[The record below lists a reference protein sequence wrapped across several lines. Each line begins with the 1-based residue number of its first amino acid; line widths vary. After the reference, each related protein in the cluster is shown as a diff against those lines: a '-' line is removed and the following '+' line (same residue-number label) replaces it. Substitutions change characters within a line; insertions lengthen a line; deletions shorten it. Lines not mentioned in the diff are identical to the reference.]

1 MKEKIITKKILK
13 WYDLN
18 KRSLPWR
25 KKVSLTKKQYYTLIS
40 EFMLQQT
47 QVATVIPFFNRFIK
61 NLPSINSLAKVNEKK
76 LIKLW
81 EGLGY
86 YSRARNLKKTAQII
100 IKNFDGKLPNN
111 FEDLLTLPGIGNYTA
126 NAILAIAFNKPYI
139 PLDGNIERV
148 LKRYL
153 YLKKEKEIQKDN
165 LLKKKLYL
173 ELLQR
178 SSDYAQA
185 LMELG
190 ALYVNQVIQYVI
202 SVQLEKNVNLSKIKI
217 LDLTKKLKKN
227 KDKYFILKVYKK
239 NQKYLLIKNTKFNF
253 LKNLSIFPMEE
264 LSNPKNFDENL
275 NFKMSNMNMNIKIQY
290 SKDNQK
296 FSSSYW
302 IDRKKLNSYMLPS
315 FTKKVVQYLEKIN
328 EKNCI
333 IGAGISGL
341 FIANLFKKIQ
351 IIKLQFYEK
360 KPEFNRFGRRLW
372 NSIIS

>member
-25 KKVSLTKKQYYTLIS
+25 KKVSFEKKQYYTLIS

-47 QVATVIPFFNRFIK
+47 QVSTVIPFFNKFIK
-61 NLPSINSLAKVNEKK
+61 SLPSLNSLAKVNEKK

-86 YSRARNLKKTAQII
+86 YSRARNLKKTAQVV

-111 FEDLLTLPGIGNYTA
+111 FEDLLKLPGIGNYTA

-165 LLKKKLYL
+165 LVQKKIIFGTTL
-173 ELLQR
+173 R

-190 ALYVNQVIQYVI
+190 AIICKPNNPICDKCPIRKKCKSYKKKDF
-202 SVQLEKNVNLSKIKI
+202 S
-217 LDLTKKLKKN
+217 LTKSIKKN

-239 NQKYLLIKNTKFNF
+239 NQRYLLIKNTKFNF
-253 LKNLSIFPMEE
+253 LKNLSIFPMKE
-264 LSNPKNFDENL
+264 LSNPKNFNENL

-290 SKDNQK
+290 SKDSQK
-296 FSSSYW
+296 FPFSYW
-302 IDRKKLNSYMLPS
+302 LDKKKLNSYMLPS
-315 FTKKVVQYLEKIN
+315 FTKKVVQYLEKN
-328 EKNCI
+328 
-333 IGAGISGL
+333 
-341 FIANLFKKIQ
+341 
-351 IIKLQFYEK
+351 
-360 KPEFNRFGRRLW
+360 
-372 NSIIS
+372 

>member
-25 KKVSLTKKQYYTLIS
+25 KKVSLKKKQYYTLIS

-47 QVATVIPFFNRFIK
+47 QVSTVIPFFNRFIK
-61 NLPSINSLAKVNEKK
+61 SVPNLEILSKINEKK

-100 IKNFDGKLPNN
+100 IKNFYGKLPNN
-111 FEDLLTLPGIGNYTA
+111 FEDLLTLPGVGNYTA
-126 NAILAIAFNKPYI
+126 NAILAIAFNKPNI
-139 PLDGNIERV
+139 PVDGNIERV

-153 YLKKEKEIQKDN
+153 YLRKEKEIQKDN
-165 LLKKKLYL
+165 LVKKKTIFGTTL
-173 ELLQR
+173 R

-190 ALYVNQVIQYVI
+190 ALICKPINPTCNQCPIR
-202 SVQLEKNVNLSKIKI
+202 KNCKSFKKR
-217 LDLTKKLKKN
+217 DFTLTKNIKRN
-227 KDKYFILKVYKK
+227 KDKYFIVKVYKK
-239 NQKYLLIKNTKFNF
+239 DQRYLLIKNTKFNF

-264 LSNPKNFDENL
+264 LSNPKNFNENL

-296 FSSSYW
+296 FSSAYW
-302 IDRKKLNSYMLPS
+302 FDRKKIDSYILPS
-315 FTKKVVQYLEKIN
+315 FTKKVVKYLEKN
-328 EKNCI
+328 
-333 IGAGISGL
+333 
-341 FIANLFKKIQ
+341 
-351 IIKLQFYEK
+351 
-360 KPEFNRFGRRLW
+360 
-372 NSIIS
+372 

>member
-25 KKVSLTKKQYYTLIS
+25 KAVSLQRKQYYTLIS

-47 QVATVIPFFNRFIK
+47 QVTTVIPFFNRFIK
-61 NLPSINSLAKVNEKK
+61 VLPSINSLAKVNEKK

-86 YSRARNLKKTAQII
+86 YSRARNLKKTAQSI
-100 IKNFDGKLPNN
+100 IKNFNGKLPDN
-111 FEDLLTLPGIGNYTA
+111 FENLLTLPGIGNYTA

-153 YLKKEKEIQKDN
+153 YLKKEKEIQKDY
-165 LLKKKLYL
+165 LVKKKDIFGTTS
-173 ELLQR
+173 R

-190 ALYVNQVIQYVI
+190 ALICKPRNPICDQCPIRQNCN
-202 SVQLEKNVNLSKIKI
+202 SFRERDFS
-217 LDLTKKLKKN
+217 LTKKVKKN
-227 KDKYFILKVYKK
+227 KDKYFILKVYEKD
-239 NQKYLLIKNTKFNF
+239 QRYLLIKNTKFRF

-264 LSNPKNFDENL
+264 LSNPKNFNENL

-296 FSSSYW
+296 FPSSYW
-302 IDRKKLNSYMLPS
+302 LDSKKLNSYMLPS
-315 FTKKVVQYLEKIN
+315 FTKKVVQYLEKN
-328 EKNCI
+328 
-333 IGAGISGL
+333 
-341 FIANLFKKIQ
+341 
-351 IIKLQFYEK
+351 
-360 KPEFNRFGRRLW
+360 
-372 NSIIS
+372 